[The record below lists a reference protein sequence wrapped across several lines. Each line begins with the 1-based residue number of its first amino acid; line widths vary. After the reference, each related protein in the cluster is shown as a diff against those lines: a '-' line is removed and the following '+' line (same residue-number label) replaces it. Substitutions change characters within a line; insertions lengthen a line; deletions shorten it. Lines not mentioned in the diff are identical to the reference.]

1 MTVTSSNTDPRSA
14 GAQEDSLGSI
24 VRLIYVSIANAD
36 LNADDVVHI
45 LDNAKRRNEV
55 NGLTGMLLFDEGQFW
70 QVLEGEALFVQRTY
84 ERICLDKR
92 HTNITTLSF
101 EENIEPKFKDFSM
114 GHPVDLTMIHE
125 PVLSETLKSAGD
137 SDKDAAKTASDK
149 ILRGFQSGGKWRG
162 LLT

>member
-1 MTVTSSNTDPRSA
+1 M
-14 GAQEDSLGSI
+14 GSI
-24 VRLIYVSIANAD
+24 VRLIYVSIAKSD
-36 LNADDVVHI
+36 LKADDVVHI

-92 HTNITTLSF
+92 HSNVTTLSF
-101 EENIEPKFKDFSM
+101 EENVEPKFKDFSM
-114 GHPVDLTMIHE
+114 GHPVDLTAIQE
-125 PVLSETLKSAGD
+125 PVLSKTLKTAGD
-137 SDKDAAKTASDK
+137 KDKHTAKTASDE